1 MRIYYKRTLSILLH
15 QRNLNSD
22 INEINIQNRKEPKM
36 KKKYL
41 YPSVIGAVLTAVIFI
56 YSINVMAYEK
66 GTQKEYQSDRTLLK
80 EIISNQRK
88 THALLNEIKA
98 SRR

>member
-1 MRIYYKRTLSILLH
+1 
-15 QRNLNSD
+15 
-22 INEINIQNRKEPKM
+22 M

-41 YPSVIGAVLTAVIFI
+41 YPSIIGSALAVVILIF
-56 YSINVMAYEK
+56 SVNVMAYEK

-80 EIISNQRK
+80 EVISNQRK

-98 SRR
+98 SLRGRR

>member
-1 MRIYYKRTLSILLH
+1 
-15 QRNLNSD
+15 
-22 INEINIQNRKEPKM
+22 M

-41 YPSVIGAVLTAVIFI
+41 YPSIIGSVLVAVMFI

-80 EIISNQRK
+80 TVIANQQK
-88 THALLNEIKA
+88 THALLSEIKA
-98 SRR
+98 SLR

>member
-1 MRIYYKRTLSILLH
+1 
-15 QRNLNSD
+15 
-22 INEINIQNRKEPKM
+22 M

-56 YSINVMAYEK
+56 YSINVMAYGEND
-66 GTQKEYQSDRTLLK
+66 TQQKIFKTDRTLIK
-80 EIISNQRK
+80 DVIANQKK

-98 SRR
+98 SLGGS